1 MPISP
6 EDGLVVPANAT
17 ITRSGNNSTF
27 ANATPVAIIVN
38 ALIKNRLRKSKREA
52 K

>member
-6 EDGLVVPANAT
+6 EDGLVCRECDDNREAEQFDIGELHA
-17 ITRSGNNSTF
+17 GCEF
-27 ANATPVAIIVN
+27 MVN
-38 ALIKNRLRKSKREA
+38 ALIKSRFRKSKREA